1 MLEVRSIIKPV
12 EALVF
17 PTSLQ
22 FTLGNGET
30 FFFQVG
36 KSGESVTCSFFVFF
50 FLILAGEKST
60 ASFQVF
66 ASDEMR
72 LDFFAKVLHDAYAL
86 LLPNVAHG
94 RAELLIILSTCHD

>member
-1 MLEVRSIIKPV
+1 M
-12 EALVF
+12 F

-30 FFFQVG
+30 IFFQGG
-36 KSGESVTCSFFVFF
+36 KSGKSVTCSFFV

-86 LLPNVAHG
+86 LLLPNVAHG